1 MFDVVEG
8 LAAGSSCEIQREIYF
23 ALADIETNDVSRG
36 IPTINVWKFASGEK
50 YFHNNLHV
58 PRIIA

>member
-36 IPTINVWKFASGEK
+36 IPTIIV
-50 YFHNNLHV
+50 
-58 PRIIA
+58 